1 MLAKLILNIILVPIP
16 SIGVNGAAIASVVC
30 HLVAFIISI
39 TVLKRTIKINLGM
52 KRFVIKPILATFM
65 MGICSYFVYSV
76 LLGIINKKFAII
88 IALLFAV
95 FIYVAAVVV
104 LKIFKKEEIQMLP
117 AGNKI
122 CAILE
127 KLKIY

>member
-1 MLAKLILNIILVPIP
+1 MPIP

>member
-1 MLAKLILNIILVPIP
+1 MPIP

-76 LLGIINKKFAII
+76 FLGIINKKLAII